1 MEVQTLE
8 TFDSQLWDAVA
19 PHPMVSWEWGEARKQ
34 MGIDVLHIGEFD
46 GQTLKDAYQITFHA
60 IPHTNM
66 TVGYMPRTTI
76 PSKVVLQEI
85 KLQAQKRKA
94 IFVKMEPYVRK
105 ESIVNDTSFQE
116 FQALTTP
123 SPHPMFPLWTQM
135 LDLSKS
141 EEELAAAMKPK
152 WRYNMG
158 LAERKAV
165 TVREMTNDEGFEH
178 FAKLYFETTG
188 RQDYAGHTREYHKI
202 IFDTLKGSMSHI
214 LIAFYNNIPLSA
226 YHLLLFNG
234 VLYYPYG
241 GSAIIHRD
249 VMASNLLMWET
260 IRFGIKHGAHSFDM
274 WGSLGPDYD
283 RSAGGWAGFSRFKEG
298 YGTEFVEFVGSYD
311 YVLNPTLYRVY
322 NVADVIRK
330 KLLL

>member
-1 MEVQTLE
+1 MDIRILDTYDAAQ
-8 TFDSQLWDAVA
+8 WNAVA

-34 MGIDVLHIGEFD
+34 MGIDVLRLGEFEGD
-46 GQTLKDAYQITFHA
+46 NLKSVFQVTFHP

-66 TVGYMPRTTI
+66 TVGYMPRTQI
-76 PSKVVLQEI
+76 PSKLVLDEVQRE
-85 KLQAQKRKA
+85 ANKRKA
-94 IFVKMEPYVRK
+94 IFIKMEPYVRK
-105 ESIVNDTSFQE
+105 DSVEGDGAFE
-116 FQALTTP
+116 KFCFLTTP
-123 SPHPMFPLWTQM
+123 SSHPMFPQWTQM
-135 LDLSKS
+135 LDLTKS
-141 EEELAAAMKPK
+141 EEELAAAMKSK

-165 TVREMTNDEGFEH
+165 VVREMTNDEGFEH

-188 RQDYAGHTREYHKI
+188 RQDYSGHTRHYHKV

-214 LIAFYNNIPLSA
+214 LIAFYNNVPLSA

-234 VLYYPYG
+234 ILYYPYG

-249 VMASNLLMWET
+249 VMASNLLMWEA
-260 IRFGIKHGAHSFDM
+260 IRFGKNHGAHTFDM

-283 RSAGGWAGFSRFKEG
+283 RNAGGWAGFSRFKEG
-298 YGTEFVEFVGSYD
+298 YGTEFVEFIGSYD
-311 YVLNPTLYRVY
+311 YVLSPVLYRVY

-330 KLLL
+330 KFLL